1 MSKSKSSLIL
11 IGLFALPL
19 WAKPV
24 AQVTE
29 VSGSVFSITPEG
41 KTVALKVDSHVEDKS
56 EVMLEEGASITLN
69 DYYDATYHLIGG
81 SHLKFFDKSVQIKRG
96 KVWVE
101 SSATRAPLALTT
113 ANGSVNFW
121 KSEFIASFDQGT
133 SRSQFLVV
141 NGEVEVSN
149 ILDTNMKYTVAA
161 GTFSLIDPEVENGV
175 PRAPTKVGLGS
186 LNQSLAEFK
195 AMPAKMK
202 TEMSGVPAREIASV
216 DAKAE
221 ETAKPQR
228 GEIIFMSQGRLPAS
242 VQGGAHSY
250 FKKKA
255 AKKKTLKETSVVVRF
270 FGTSWTGTKP
280 YVTTTTPALSMKAI
294 QERIPA
300 SVRPVQVNPVAQIRP
315 RNLEMDNEFSSSLK
329 NQEEIQPKYSKELDG
344 LIRDLKSY

>member
-1 MSKSKSSLIL
+1 MSKSKSSLLL
-11 IGLFALPL
+11 IGLVAFPL

-24 AQVTE
+24 ALVTE
-29 VSGSVFSITPEG
+29 VTGSVFSITSEG

-56 EVMLEEGASITLN
+56 ELMLEEGASITLN

-81 SHLKFFDKSVQIKRG
+81 SHLKFFDKSVQLKRG

-101 SSATRAPLALTT
+101 SGATRTPLALTT

-121 KSEFIASFDQGT
+121 KGEFIASFDQGT

-149 ILDTNMKYTVAA
+149 VLDTNMKYTVAA
-161 GTFSLIDPEVENGV
+161 GTFSLIDPEIENGV
-175 PRAPTKVGLGS
+175 PRAPTKVGLAS
-186 LNQSLAEFK
+186 LNQSLGEFK
-195 AMPAKMK
+195 ALPAKMK
-202 TEMSGVPAREIASV
+202 TESTPARTIASV
-216 DAKAE
+216 ETMAPVKAP
-221 ETAKPQR
+221 K

-250 FKKKA
+250 FKKKV
-255 AKKKTLKETSVVVRF
+255 AKKKPVEETAVVVRF
-270 FGTSWTGTKP
+270 FGTSWTQAKP
-280 YVTTTTPALSMKAI
+280 YVATTMENKSV

-300 SVRPVQVNPVAQIRP
+300 SVRPSPVTAVAKPLPQ
-315 RNLEMDNEFSSSLK
+315 NMEMENEFSSSLK
-329 NQEEIQPKYSKELDG
+329 IQEETQPKYSKELDG